1 VLAVLC
7 WSGFSER
14 VHPLEWV
21 EPGVAVVADVDV
33 PPVVVDDA
41 VMVSTKEYQVASKSL
56 RSPLRKHD
64 SQVDRGTGSRCVR
77 GALVATWCRS
87 RSERQGDLAKVR
99 RVGNLSGTPR

>member
-14 VHPLEWV
+14 VHPLGWV

-41 VMVSTKEYQVASKSL
+41 VTVSTKEYQVADKL
-56 RSPLRKHD
+56 LMRPWPD
-64 SQVDRGTGSRCVR
+64 PGSSVR
-77 GALVATWCRS
+77 V
-87 RSERQGDLAKVR
+87 E
-99 RVGNLSGTPR
+99 